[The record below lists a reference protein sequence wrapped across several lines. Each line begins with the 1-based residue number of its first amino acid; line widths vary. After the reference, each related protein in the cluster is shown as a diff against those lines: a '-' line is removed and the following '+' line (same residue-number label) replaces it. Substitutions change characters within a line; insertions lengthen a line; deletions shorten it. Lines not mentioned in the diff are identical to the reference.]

1 MILDTTFLIDLERE
15 LRRQEDGAACAALR
29 TREMQTPLC
38 VTETVLGELAA
49 GDSLAD
55 RNTWERFIA
64 PYHVLPMDRET
75 AWHYG
80 CVFRALR
87 RSGRLIG
94 ANDLWI
100 AAAGLAHQLP
110 ILTRNGKEFRQVPGL
125 RVLEYSH

>member
-15 LRRQEDGAACAALR
+15 LRRQADGRACAALR
-29 TREMQTPLC
+29 AGEAQTTLC

-55 RNTWERFIA
+55 RDTWERFIA
-64 PYHVLPMDRET
+64 PYRVLSIDRET

-80 CVFRALR
+80 CAFRALR
-87 RSGRLIG
+87 RDGRMIG

-100 AAAGLAHQLP
+100 AAAGLAHHLP
-110 ILTRNGKEFRQVPGL
+110 VLTRNADEFRRVPGL
-125 RVLEYSH
+125 RVVGY